1 MMGAA
6 TRSFFRWAFVLGSVL
21 ALAACASG
29 PDAPRWVTGKPPKDF
44 SENQYTWGV
53 GSGEG
58 AEAAAKAAVAEV
70 ARKTSGE
77 SEGATIERTW
87 IDGKREVHWALAVL
101 DRTAWIER
109 LTGEWKATD
118 ARLLE
123 TLATQDPNG
132 PPSASFGILL
142 RAIELAA
149 ARDALAVRI
158 GHLGGEAPASDPA
171 RTRAVLDE
179 QLSALKHSLT
189 IDVEAWEMDAKTG
202 MVGDPLEDVR
212 LAMSQV
218 VIGRGFRIGSPGD
231 WTPSSGW
238 LLIRARVGI
247 EPLDLGRAE
256 RFVAVEWNTAV
267 EVEDRTGDGSVLS
280 ILTRKGRTTHLNEQ
294 EARRE
299 ARKQAEAFVVE
310 ALSGWMDE
318 RTTPRT

>member
-6 TRSFFRWAFVLGSVL
+6 TPSFFRWAFVLGSVL
-21 ALAACASG
+21 VLAACASG
-29 PDAPRWVTGKPPKDF
+29 PDAPRWVKGKPPKDF
-44 SENQYTWGV
+44 PEQQYTWGV
-53 GSGEG
+53 GSAEG
-58 AEAAAKAAVAEV
+58 AEAAATAAVAEV

-87 IDGKREVHWALAVL
+87 VDGKRNAHWALAIL
-101 DRTAWIER
+101 DRTASIER
-109 LTGEWKATD
+109 LKGEWTATD
-118 ARLLE
+118 ASLSE
-123 TLATQDPNG
+123 TLATLDQG
-132 PPSASFGILL
+132 ASPSATFGVVL

-158 GHLGGEAPASDPA
+158 GRLGGEAPASDPA

-179 QLSALKHSLT
+179 KLASLKHSLT
-189 IDVEAWEMDAKTG
+189 IDVEAWEMDTKTG
-202 MVGDPLEDVR
+202 MVGDPLEEVR

-238 LLIRARVGI
+238 LLVRARIGI

-256 RFVAVEWNTAV
+256 RFVAVEWKTAV
-267 EVEDRTGDGSVLS
+267 EVEDRTGDGEVLS

-318 RTTPRT
+318 RTTPRS